1 MRLKRDVQ
9 ERRVYWVRIYCRTL
23 SLKAAFEATSEKF
36 HVSIPVLRV
45 DWSRRDR
52 WPKEIFENVTDPV
65 LIYIYLLGI
74 HRTLQQTELL
84 LSKTTNDNCRVGAL
98 KLKADSLFKLINLQK
113 SIMVEGILERLEN
126 MERTL
131 DEILESKKESRE
143 KR

>member
-1 MRLKRDVQ
+1 MWLKRDIQ
-9 ERRVYWVRIYCRTL
+9 ERREYLVRIYCRTL

-36 HVSIPVLRV
+36 KVSIPVLRV
-45 DWSRRDR
+45 DWNRRDR

-65 LIYIYLLGI
+65 LISIYLLGI

-113 SIMVEGILERLEN
+113 SITIERVLERLEN

-131 DEILESKKESRE
+131 EEMLDQKNGIQR
-143 KR
+143 

>member
-1 MRLKRDVQ
+1 M
-9 ERRVYWVRIYCRTL
+9 

-36 HVSIPVLRV
+36 KVSIPVLRV
-45 DWSRRDR
+45 DWNRRDR

-65 LIYIYLLGI
+65 LISIYLLGI

-113 SIMVEGILERLEN
+113 SITIERVLERLEN

-131 DEILESKKESRE
+131 EEMLDQKNGIQR
-143 KR
+143 